1 MKVEVDLGLC
11 RSYAICVGVAP
22 DVFELDDDGVLVV
35 LRPDVATGDEDRMR
49 EAALAC
55 PTQAILLTDD

>member
-1 MKVEVDLGLC
+1 MKVEVDLGAC
-11 RSYAICVGVAP
+11 RSYAICVGIAP

-35 LRPDVATGDEDRMR
+35 LSSEAAEGDEDRMR

-55 PTQAILLTDD
+55 PTQAILLTD